1 VDDPS
6 ATGQITVNAPADRV
20 YELISDVRAMSEFA
34 EETTSNTLLGGATTA
49 TVGARFRGANRRGVR
64 RWSTVATVTTAD
76 PGSTFAFDVTS
87 MGFLPIAR
95 WRYEIAATDSGCV
108 VTESTWDQRPHWFHG
123 VARLATGVTDRAA
136 VNRHNI
142 EMTLQRLKSKAE
154 S

>member
-6 ATGQITVNAPADRV
+6 ATGQISVNAPADQV
-20 YELISDVRAMSEFA
+20 YVLISDVRVMSELA
-34 EETTSNTLLGGATTA
+34 EETTSNTLLGGAATA
-49 TVGARFRGANRRGVR
+49 TVGTRFRGANRRGGH

-76 PGSTFAFDVTS
+76 PGSAFAFDVTS
-87 MGFLPIAR
+87 MGFLPIAL
-95 WRYEIAATDSGCV
+95 WRYDIAATESGCV
-108 VTESTWDQRPHWFHG
+108 VTESTWDRRPRWFHR
-123 VARLATGVTDRAA
+123 VARLVTGVTDRAA